1 MHTPNKSS
9 KPHRHYGTPRPIVSL
24 NHPYFINKNYTSHS
38 YDNKSF
44 RNTYM
49 TEWMQSQQEYI
60 LKQESKVQHM
70 LRMWTCNN
78 YVYIQTVL
86 RSVDLNTEH
95 AKLRSDFLNTYCRFL
110 NNCFESTISEKMITD
125 VMDMLSLFEEIII
138 QAPRFLVPEYI
149 YFYRGLYDDRADSTF
164 LTKLR
169 DMDVNETYTEHG
181 FSALS
186 CKFEKAQMFSKTSSV
201 VLIIK
206 VPSNSSILYMDPM
219 SKYPV
224 GQFLLCYGSV
234 FRKINR
240 ENNVF
245 VYIGVTGTT
254 RLLHYKLM
262 KLQELEG
269 QGQSR
274 FGNGNGN
281 GNVSSNNVE
290 MMTINKTEPEILFR

>member
-1 MHTPNKSS
+1 
-9 KPHRHYGTPRPIVSL
+9 
-24 NHPYFINKNYTSHS
+24 
-38 YDNKSF
+38 
-44 RNTYM
+44 
-49 TEWMQSQQEYI
+49 
-60 LKQESKVQHM
+60 
-70 LRMWTCNN
+70 
-78 YVYIQTVL
+78 
-86 RSVDLNTEH
+86 
-95 AKLRSDFLNTYCRFL
+95 
-110 NNCFESTISEKMITD
+110 
-125 VMDMLSLFEEIII
+125 
-138 QAPRFLVPEYI
+138 
-149 YFYRGLYDDRADSTF
+149 
-164 LTKLR
+164 
-169 DMDVNETYTEHG
+169 MDVNETYTEHG